1 MTNPGLSAAVQA
13 APLKIASMLVAM
25 VLGSLAA
32 VSPAMAQI
40 STPTPTPIS
49 TPVSTPPST
58 SDDRIVVSA
67 NGTTLTDTNG
77 GGGASLGWL
86 HNFDASN
93 LAGIAVEHQGLS
105 DAQWTFASLNGSTAV
120 GPADQRYNFS
130 GEAHEGDGHDGVR
143 AFHYRIEAVDV
154 AGTFD
159 SRLTAL
165 IEDRRIDVE
174 TTHGNLP
181 KVGLTYLWS
190 PHVQTSVAYQYSVS
204 GNLGT
209 RLPSGRIDTYW
220 ATVNLFGGG
229 AWGPTS
235 PVLFDLPTGLVPIA
249 RQFREGYVGAS
260 KPFPKLRSTLT
271 IVADYEDLSGS
282 KKTSLTL
289 SYIFHVGG

>member
-1 MTNPGLSAAVQA
+1 MTGAESSATMLA
-13 APLKIASMLVAM
+13 APMKIASMLAAM
-25 VLGSLAA
+25 VFGSLAA
-32 VSPAMAQI
+32 GSPAMGQ
-40 STPTPTPIS
+40 
-49 TPVSTPPST
+49 VSTST

-67 NGTTLTDTNG
+67 DGTTLTGTNG
-77 GGGASLGWL
+77 GAGASLGWL

-120 GPADQRYNFS
+120 GPADQRYTFS
-130 GEAHEGDGHDGVR
+130 AEAHEGAGRDGLR

-154 AGTFD
+154 AGTYD
-159 SRLTAL
+159 SKLTAL

-181 KVGLTYLWS
+181 KAGLTYLWS
-190 PHVQTSVAYQYSVS
+190 PHVSTSVAYQYSVS

-220 ATVNLFGGG
+220 ATINLFGGG

-235 PVLFDLPTGLVPIA
+235 PVLFDVPTGFISKA

>member
-32 VSPAMAQI
+32 VSPAMGQ
-40 STPTPTPIS
+40 T
-49 TPVSTPPST
+49 ST
-58 SDDRIVVSA
+58 SEDRIVVSA

-235 PVLFDLPTGLVPIA
+235 PILFDLPTGLVPVA
-249 RQFREGYVGAS
+249 RQFREGYVGAA

-271 IVADYEDLSGS
+271 LVADYEDLSGS